1 MAAMIDLWNA
11 MQWLEDNFKDL
22 QLVWTSPEIL
32 PWSTSIVSLLIFPIA
47 VWIMRRRRQAAVIE
61 WRRTLAARARA

>member
-1 MAAMIDLWNA
+1 MIDLSNA
-11 MQWLEDNFKDL
+11 VQWLEGIFKDL

-32 PWSTSIVSLLIFPIA
+32 PWSTSIALLLIFSII
-47 VWIMRRRRQAAVIE
+47 VRIMRRRRQVAAIE